1 MIGLPFNDLRCLGSI
16 TEVVAELANNHDPVI
31 AEIATKHATT
41 NSLAAW
47 IRTLP
52 QHVKKASTQ

>member
-16 TEVVAELANNHDPVI
+16 TEVVAELVTHSDDVI

-41 NSLAAW
+41 EGVKHAL
-47 IRTLP
+47 RTLIETV
-52 QHVKKASTQ
+52 QIRYG